1 MHMKKSLEVA
11 FILTLAC
18 DTLCDVNHTF
28 SSQLDQVKCNP
39 RAESAG
45 VSGGAARKGGRGEI
59 SPPPILGSIS
69 DLCYLALQSFNAKI
83 Q

>member
-28 SSQLDQVKCNP
+28 SSQLDQVKCTP
-39 RAESAG
+39 RAERAG
-45 VSGGAARKGGRGEI
+45 VSGGAARTGGGGVKFHPLRSWGPFLI
-59 SPPPILGSIS
+59 CAI
-69 DLCYLALQSFNAKI
+69 
-83 Q
+83 